1 MCGDGDDCVLGKVVR
16 DEGGTY
22 EQSSATGVPET
33 SSGCRET
40 CVCVVL
46 FARFGVRNVEEEES
60 ERLADFDE
68 SSSFTLLFSTALE
81 DLDER
86 VNFAL
91 RHRVILLPCDEKS
104 NQLVAVSVGR
114 HFFFHPGVQANS
126 W

>member
-46 FARFGVRNVEEEES
+46 FARFDVRNVEEQES

-68 SSSFTLLFSTALE
+68 SSSFTLLFSTALD
-81 DLDER
+81 DLDKR

-91 RHRVILLPCDEKS
+91 RHRIILLLCDEIS
-104 NQLVAVSVGR
+104 FTTSL
-114 HFFFHPGVQANS
+114 
-126 W
+126 